1 MGHKVHPTGFRL
13 GVIKDWQSKWYS
25 EAHYAEYIQEDNKLR
40 ENIKAKYP
48 EAGISLVEIDRQG
61 KDVTITLHTARPGIV
76 IGRGGSRVDE
86 MRQHLEA
93 LIGKKVRI
101 NIQEIRQPEL
111 DAYLVARSVA
121 EQIERRVAYR
131 RAMKQAIFR
140 TIQSGAKGIKVSAAG
155 RLANAEIARRQTLH
169 EGQVPLHTL
178 RADID
183 YGFTEAH
190 TTLGRIGVK
199 VWIYKGQVLPEIKV
213 AEAEE
218 KPAEAAAEPAVAA
231 IAAEKPVE
239 ALAPATP
246 VPVMAE
252 KTARVAVPIAEE
264 KPSKATKAAAP
275 VAVEK
280 PAKATKP
287 AHVSIV
293 GEKLAEAV
301 AKAAAPVAE
310 IKPAKA
316 AKAAPAPVA
325 EVKPAKATK
334 AAAPPVAEVKPAKA
348 VKAAAPP
355 VAEEKPAKAAK
366 TAPPPVAEVKPA
378 KAVKAAPAPVA
389 EVKPAKAVKAAAPPV
404 AEVKPA
410 KPRAKKAVKPAEAKE
425 PEAKKTEKKVA
436 EPKKVATEEKPAK
449 PRAKKTV
456 KPPAKTSKKSSGVTK
471 HKEEGK
477 DATA

>member
-1 MGHKVHPTGFRL
+1 LGHKVHPTGFRL

-40 ENIKAKYP
+40 EYIKAKYS
-48 EAGISLVEIDRQG
+48 EAGISLVEIDRQA
-61 KDVTITLHTARPGIV
+61 KEVTITLHTARPGIV
-76 IGRGGSRVDE
+76 IGRGGQRVDE

-93 LIGKKVRI
+93 LIGKKVRL

-140 TIQSGAKGIKVSAAG
+140 TLQSGAKGIKVSAAG

-199 VWIYKGQVLPEIKV
+199 VWIYKGQVLPEVKV

-218 KPAEAAAEPAVAA
+218 KPAEAAAETAV
-231 IAAEKPVE
+231 AAEKPAE
-239 ALAPATP
+239 AAAKAAPAP
-246 VPVMAE
+246 VAE
-252 KTARVAVPIAEE
+252 VKPAKAVKAAPIAEE
-264 KPSKATKAAAP
+264 KPARAPKAT
-275 VAVEK
+275 
-280 PAKATKP
+280 
-287 AHVSIV
+287 HVSIV

-301 AKAAAPVAE
+301 AKAAAPPIAPEKPVKAAKAAPAPVAE
-310 IKPAKA
+310 EKPAKAIKAAAPLAEEKPAKAAKAAPTPVVEEKPAKAAKVVPAPVVEEKPAKA
-316 AKAAPAPVA
+316 AKAAPAPV
-325 EVKPAKATK
+325 V
-334 AAAPPVAEVKPAKA
+334 
-348 VKAAAPP
+348 
-355 VAEEKPAKAAK
+355 EE
-366 TAPPPVAEVKPA
+366 
-378 KAVKAAPAPVA
+378 
-389 EVKPAKAVKAAAPPV
+389 
-404 AEVKPA
+404 KPA

-425 PEAKKTEKKVA
+425 PEVKEKKKKVA
-436 EPKKVATEEKPAK
+436 EPKEAAAEEKPAK
-449 PRAKKTV
+449 PRVKKAAK
-456 KPPAKTSKKSSGVTK
+456 PAEAAEAPAAKTPKKSSHVAK

>member
-13 GVIKDWQSKWYS
+13 GIIKDWQSKWYS
-25 EAHYAEYIQEDNKLR
+25 EAHYAEFIQEDNRLR

-48 EAGISLVEIDRQG
+48 EAGISLIAIDRQA

-76 IGRGGSRVDE
+76 IGRGGQRVDE

-93 LIGKKVRI
+93 LIGRKIRL

-199 VWIYKGQVLPEIKV
+199 VWIYKGQVLPEVKT

-218 KPAEAAAEPAVAA
+218 KPAEAVAEAAPAALPE
-231 IAAEKPVE
+231 EKPVE
-239 ALAPATP
+239 VVGKAAPA
-246 VPVMAE
+246 
-252 KTARVAVPIAEE
+252 AVVEE
-264 KPSKATKAAAP
+264 KPVKVKAKAAPSAVTEEKPVKVKAKAAPEATPEEKPPKAKAKAAPEAAPEEKPPKAKAKAAPEVTPEEKPPKAKVKAAP
-275 VAVEK
+275 VA
-280 PAKATKP
+280 
-287 AHVSIV
+287 
-293 GEKLAEAV
+293 
-301 AKAAAPVAE
+301 
-310 IKPAKA
+310 
-316 AKAAPAPVA
+316 
-325 EVKPAKATK
+325 
-334 AAAPPVAEVKPAKA
+334 
-348 VKAAAPP
+348 
-355 VAEEKPAKAAK
+355 VAEEKPAKPRVKKAAK
-366 TAPPPVAEVKPA
+366 ATETSAPEAEV
-378 KAVKAAPAPVA
+378 
-389 EVKPAKAVKAAAPPV
+389 
-404 AEVKPA
+404 A
-410 KPRAKKAVKPAEAKE
+410 KPKAE
-425 PEAKKTEKKVA
+425 
-436 EPKKVATEEKPAK
+436 EEKPPAPKRRRKTTAAK
-449 PRAKKTV
+449 ADETP
-456 KPPAKTSKKSSGVTK
+456 SDVTEK
-471 HKEEGK
+471 
-477 DATA
+477 